1 MEKIEPRFDAP
12 TPGMAL
18 THELGARPWQQP
30 AQNSNMDSVI
40 DYYVTRMASEDFEK
54 SLVHVM
60 QMNIPLTTLANTI
73 QLAGVMEGKHS
84 VDTGILVMP
93 VLIEMM
99 QLIGDKNNIK
109 YDSGLKNET
118 INMVNSPMI
127 ERAVMELKE
136 EMGEE
141 DEVIKDES
149 IPNENIPDKPI
160 MEEPT
165 LEEEPK
171 GLMSRREA

>member
-1 MEKIEPRFDAP
+1 
-12 TPGMAL
+12 
-18 THELGARPWQQP
+18 
-30 AQNSNMDSVI
+30 
-40 DYYVTRMASEDFEK
+40 
-54 SLVHVM
+54 
-60 QMNIPLTTLANTI
+60 
-73 QLAGVMEGKHS
+73 
-84 VDTGILVMP
+84 
-93 VLIEMM
+93 
-99 QLIGDKNNIK
+99 
-109 YDSGLKNET
+109 
-118 INMVNSPMI
+118 MVNSPMI

-149 IPNENIPDKPI
+149 VPTENIPDKPI

>member
-12 TPGMAL
+12 TPGISL

-30 AQNSNMDSVI
+30 AQHTNMDEVI

-60 QMNIPLTTLANTI
+60 SLDIPLTTLANTI

-84 VDTGILVMP
+84 VDTGLLAMP

-99 QLIGDKNNIK
+99 QLIGDKNGVE

-118 INMVNSPMI
+118 LDMANSPLV
-127 ERAVMELKE
+127 ERAIAELKE
-136 EMGEE
+136 EMGEGE
-141 DEVIKDES
+141 EGVILQDDVE
-149 IPNENIPDKPI
+149 
-160 MEEPT
+160 MAEEPMV
-165 LEEEPK
+165 EEKVIDEEPK
-171 GLMSRREA
+171 GLMSRREE